1 MLNLAML
8 MEHHARLRPDW
19 EAIIAGSSRL
29 TYRQLDAAA
38 RRVASALCELGV
50 RPGDHVAL
58 SCPNTPHFPIAYFGI
73 LKAGAAVVPLNVL
86 LKPREIAQHLQDSG
100 ARVHLCFEGTPE
112 LPMVQMAAEAVASVP
127 TCEHLVVITRDPAS
141 VSPVTGASTLGALMQ
156 GQPETFETVLRA
168 PDDTAVLLYTSG
180 TTGQPKGAEM
190 THANMVLNAM
200 ASRDM
205 FIVPLGTAPAS
216 ALAVLPLFHSFGQ
229 TAVMNAH
236 LLQGNKV
243 VLLPRFE
250 PAAVLEAMLAE
261 QVNAF
266 AGVPTMY
273 WALLRHVEELKIDTS
288 VIAANLRVCSS
299 GGAPLPVEILHAF
312 DQRFGVEIMEGYG
325 LSETSPVAT
334 FNQYGVPRKPGSV
347 GLPIWGCDVM
357 VVGDDDVEVA
367 QGEVGEIVIRG
378 HNIMKGYFRRPEAT
392 QHVLRNG
399 WFHTGDVGRKDEDG
413 YVFIV
418 DRIKDLVIR
427 GGMNVY
433 PREIEEV
440 LMGHPAV
447 SLVAVIGVPDEALG
461 EEVKAFVIRK
471 PGVTITE
478 EELIAWSREMM
489 AAFKYPRMVEF
500 RDTLPMTA
508 TGKVLKR
515 ELRAAAVGTAA
526 RQVRRPYAE

>member
-1 MLNLAML
+1 MLNLSML
-8 MEHHARLRPDW
+8 IEHHARIQPEQD
-19 EAIIAGSSRL
+19 AIVAGGSRIS
-29 TYRQLDAAA
+29 YGQLDAAA

-86 LKPREIAQHLQDSG
+86 LKPREIAQHLEDS
-100 ARVHLCFEGTPE
+100 ASRVYLCFEGTAE
-112 LPMVQMAAEAVASVP
+112 LPMAQMAAEAVAGVP
-127 TCEHLVVITRDPAS
+127 SCEHLVIMTRDAAG
-141 VSPVTGASTLGALMQ
+141 VSPVAGVPTLGALVQ
-156 GQPETFETVLRA
+156 GKADSFDTVLRA
-168 PDDTAVLLYTSG
+168 PDDTAVVLYTSG

-205 FIVPLGTAPAS
+205 FIGPLGTATAS

-236 LLQGNKV
+236 LLQGNRV

-250 PAAVLEAMLAE
+250 PAAVLEAMVAE

-273 WALLRHVEELKIDTS
+273 WALLRHVESLGIDTS

-334 FNQYGVPRKPGSV
+334 FNQYGLPRKPGSV
-347 GLPIWGCDVM
+347 GLAIWGCDVR
-357 VVGDDDVEVA
+357 VVGDDDVELP
-367 QGEVGEIVIRG
+367 QGEAGEIVIRG

-392 QHVLRNG
+392 EHALRNG
-399 WFHTGDVGRKDEDG
+399 WFHSGDVGRKDEDG
-413 YVFIV
+413 YLFIV

-471 PGVTITE
+471 PGATITA
-478 EELIAWSREMM
+478 EELIAWSRETM
-489 AAFKYPRMVEF
+489 AAFKYPRVVEF

-515 ELRAAAVGTAA
+515 ELRV
-526 RQVRRPYAE
+526 VAEAS

>member
-8 MEHHARLRPDW
+8 IEYHARLHPDW
-19 EAIIAGSSRL
+19 EAIVAGGARL
-29 TYRQLDAAA
+29 TYGQLDVAAQ
-38 RRVASALCELGV
+38 RVASALSALGV

-86 LKPREIAQHLQDSG
+86 LKPREIAQHLHDSA
-100 ARVHLCFEGTPE
+100 ARVYLCFEGSVE
-112 LPMVQMAAEAVASVP
+112 LPMAQMAAEAVARVP
-127 TCEHLVVITRDPAS
+127 SCEHLVVITRDPAGG
-141 VSPVTGASTLGALMQ
+141 SPVAGVPTLGALMDR
-156 GQPETFETVLRA
+156 QPRTFETVLRA
-168 PDDTAVLLYTSG
+168 PDDTAVVLYTSG

-190 THANMVLNAM
+190 THANMTLNAM

-205 FIVPLGTAPAS
+205 FLGPLGTAPSS

-236 LLQGNKV
+236 FLQGNRV

-273 WALLRHVEELKIDTS
+273 WALLRHVEELRIDTAM
-288 VIAANLRVCSS
+288 IAANLRVCSS

-312 DQRFGVEIMEGYG
+312 DERFGVEIMEGYG

-334 FNQYGVPRKPGSV
+334 FNQYGMPRKPGSV

-357 VVGDDDVEVA
+357 VVGEDDAEVT
-367 QGEVGEIVIRG
+367 QGQVGEIVIRG
-378 HNIMKGYFRRPEAT
+378 HNIMKGYFRRPEST
-392 QHVLRNG
+392 QLVLRNG

-413 YVFIV
+413 YLFIV

-440 LMGHPAV
+440 LIGHPAV

-471 PGVTITE
+471 PGATTTE
-478 EELIAWSREMM
+478 AELIAWSRETM
-489 AAFKYPRMVEF
+489 AAFKYPRVVEF

-515 ELRAAAVGTAA
+515 ELRTSVVC
-526 RQVRRPYAE
+526 RAEG

>member
-8 MEHHARLRPDW
+8 IEHHARLHPER
-19 EAIIAGSSRL
+19 EAIVAGSARL
-29 TYRQLDAAA
+29 TYGQLDAAA
-38 RRVASALCELGV
+38 RRVASALHQLGV

-86 LKPREIAQHLQDSG
+86 LKPREIAQHLSDSA
-100 ARVHLCFEGTPE
+100 ARVYLCFEGTAE
-112 LPMVQMAAEAVASVP
+112 LPMALMAAEAVASVP
-127 TCEHLVVITRDPAS
+127 SCEHLVVMTRDPAD
-141 VSPVTGASTLGALMQ
+141 VPTAAGAPTLGALMQ
-156 GQPETFETVLRA
+156 AQTETFETVLRA
-168 PDDTAVLLYTSG
+168 PDDTAVILYTSG

-205 FIVPLGTAPAS
+205 FLGPLGTDTAS

-236 LLQGNKV
+236 LLQGNRV
-243 VLLPRFE
+243 VLLPRFDA
-250 PAAVLEAMLAE
+250 AAVLDAMLQE
-261 QVNAF
+261 KVNAF

-273 WALLRHVEELKIDTS
+273 WALLRHVEEHSFDTS

-334 FNQYGVPRKPGSV
+334 FNQYGLPRKPGSV
-347 GLPIWGCDVM
+347 GLPIWGCDVK
-357 VVGDDDVEVA
+357 VVDEDDVEVP
-367 QGEVGEIVIRG
+367 QGDVGEIVIRG
-378 HNIMKGYFRRPEAT
+378 HNIMRGYFRRAEAT

-413 YVFIV
+413 YLFIV

-447 SLVAVIGVPDEALG
+447 SLVAVIGVPHEALG

-471 PGVTITE
+471 PGAAITE
-478 EELIAWSREMM
+478 EELIVWSREAM
-489 AAFKYPRMVEF
+489 AAFKYPRVIEF

-515 ELRAAAVGTAA
+515 ELRG
-526 RQVRRPYAE
+526 P

>member
-8 MEHHARLRPDW
+8 IEHHARVRPDR
-19 EAIIAGSSRL
+19 EAIVAGASRM
-29 TYRQLDAAA
+29 TYGELDGAA
-38 RRVASALCELGV
+38 RRVASALRELGV
-50 RPGDHVAL
+50 QPGDHVAL

-73 LKAGAAVVPLNVL
+73 LKTGAAVVPLNVL
-86 LKPREIAQHLQDSG
+86 LKPREIAQHLHDSA
-100 ARVHLCFEGTPE
+100 ARIHLCFEGTVE
-112 LPMVQMAAEAVASVP
+112 LPMAHMAAEAVASVP
-127 TCEHLVVITRDPAS
+127 TCKHMIVMTRDPAGAA
-141 VSPVTGASTLGALMQ
+141 PVAGVPTLGALMQ
-156 GQPETFETVLRA
+156 AQPETFETVLRA
-168 PDDTAVLLYTSG
+168 PDDTAVVLYTSG

-190 THANMVLNAM
+190 THANMMLNAM

-205 FIVPLGTAPAS
+205 FLGPLGTAPAS

-229 TAVMNAH
+229 TAVMNAQF
-236 LLQGNKV
+236 LQGNRV

-273 WALLRHVEELKIDTS
+273 WALLRHVEEHGIDTA

-334 FNQYGVPRKPGSV
+334 FNQYGMPRKPGSV
-347 GLPIWGCDVM
+347 GLPIWGCDVR
-357 VVGDDDVEVA
+357 VVDEDDVELP
-367 QGEVGEIVIRG
+367 QGGVGEIVIRG
-378 HNIMKGYFRRPEAT
+378 HNIMKGYFRRAEVT

-413 YVFIV
+413 YLFIV

-440 LMGHPAV
+440 LMAHPAV
-447 SLVAVIGVPDEALG
+447 SLVAVIGVPDEAMG

-471 PGVTITE
+471 PGAAITE
-478 EELIAWSREMM
+478 AELIAWARDAM
-489 AAFKYPRMVEF
+489 AAFKYPRSVEF

-515 ELRAAAVGTAA
+515 ELRASAPVAAMSVPRAGA
-526 RQVRRPYAE
+526 

>member
-8 MEHHARLRPDW
+8 IEHHARLHPDW
-19 EAIIAGSSRL
+19 EAIVAGGSRL
-29 TYRQLDAAA
+29 SYGQLDAAA
-38 RRVASALCELGV
+38 RRVASVLSELGV

-86 LKPREIAQHLQDSG
+86 LKSREIAQHLNDSA
-100 ARVHLCFEGTPE
+100 ARVYLCFEGTAE
-112 LPMVQMAAEAVASVP
+112 LPMAQMAAEAVASVP
-127 TCEHLVVITRDPAS
+127 TCEHLVVMTRDPAGA
-141 VSPVTGASTLGALMQ
+141 SPVAGVSTLNALMQ
-156 GQPETFETVLRA
+156 RQPVTFETVLRA
-168 PDDTAVLLYTSG
+168 PDDTAVVLYTSG

-205 FIVPLGTAPAS
+205 CLGPLGTAPAS
-216 ALAVLPLFHSFGQ
+216 ALCVLPLFHSFGQ
-229 TAVMNAH
+229 TAVMNAQF
-236 LLQGNKV
+236 LQGNRV
-243 VLLPRFE
+243 VLLSRFE
-250 PAAVLEAMLAE
+250 PAAVLDAMLAE
-261 QVNAF
+261 EVNAF

-273 WALLRHVEELKIDTS
+273 WALLRHVEDLEIDTS

-312 DQRFGVEIMEGYG
+312 DRRFGVEIMEGYG

-334 FNQYGVPRKPGSV
+334 FNQYGKPRKPGSV

-357 VVGDDDVEVA
+357 VVGEDDVEVP
-367 QGEVGEIVIRG
+367 QGEAGEIVIRG
-378 HNIMKGYFRRPEAT
+378 HNIMKGYFRRADAT

-413 YVFIV
+413 YLFIM
-418 DRIKDLVIR
+418 DRIKDLVLR

-440 LMGHPAV
+440 MMGHPAV

-471 PGVTITE
+471 PGATITA
-478 EELIAWSREMM
+478 EELIAWSRETM
-489 AAFKYPRMVEF
+489 AAFKYPRIVEF

-515 ELRAAAVGTAA
+515 ELRTEAKVAG
-526 RQVRRPYAE
+526 